1 MNIIFMGTPDFAVEC
16 LDVLV
21 NTNHSI
27 VAVVTSEDKQ
37 AGRGQKIKTSVI
49 KDYSLKK
56 NLKILQPKN
65 LKDSNFINEIKK
77 LNPDIFIVVA
87 FRMLPKILWEIP
99 AKGTINLHASIL
111 PNLRGAAPIHWA
123 IINGLKETGVS
134 TFYINEKIDCG
145 EIIEQKR
152 VPISKNENTGE
163 LYIKLKKIGAI
174 TILSTLEKI
183 SNKNFK
189 CIKQNENEK
198 YILGSK
204 LFELGNRVS
213 LYQSLINST
222 RNSLTKIATDIAETI
237 LFGVLKNNQV
247 FYIHKAESLQGLKIS
262 TSVGSYQPLHA
273 TAIGKTIL
281 AFLPEEKQKQT
292 LQKLDYKTFTQNT
305 ITNRDE
311 LKNELEEIHLKEY
324 ALDLEESELGLICI
338 ALPVFNKNNEC
349 IGAISASGPSS
360 RFELEKVAHYVSIIK
375 NGISEIVF

>member
-21 NTNHSI
+21 KSDHSI

-37 AGRGQKIKTSVI
+37 AGRGQKIKTSDV

-65 LKDSNFINEIKK
+65 LKDSSFINEIKN

-198 YILGSK
+198 YLKAPKLNRENTRIQWKKSANEIHNFVRGLSPFPSAWTSVNNKIIKIYKSREYSNTIEKKFKPGTIMMNKNTLLISTGSGLLEVLELK
-204 LFELGNRVS
+204 LEGKKIMTNIEFNNGF
-213 LYQSLINST
+213 
-222 RNSLTKIATDIAETI
+222 NSLNMSI
-237 LFGVLKNNQV
+237 L
-247 FYIHKAESLQGLKIS
+247 S
-262 TSVGSYQPLHA
+262 
-273 TAIGKTIL
+273 
-281 AFLPEEKQKQT
+281 
-292 LQKLDYKTFTQNT
+292 
-305 ITNRDE
+305 
-311 LKNELEEIHLKEY
+311 
-324 ALDLEESELGLICI
+324 
-338 ALPVFNKNNEC
+338 
-349 IGAISASGPSS
+349 
-360 RFELEKVAHYVSIIK
+360 
-375 NGISEIVF
+375 

>member
-1 MNIIFMGTPDFAVEC
+1 MGTPDFAVEC

-21 NTNHSI
+21 KSDHSI

-37 AGRGQKIKTSVI
+37 AGRGQKIKTSDI

-65 LKDSNFINEIKK
+65 LKDSSFINEIKN

-99 AKGTINLHASIL
+99 EKGTINLHASIL

-198 YILGSK
+198 YLKAPK
-204 LFELGNRVS
+204 LNRENTRIQWKKSVNEIHNFVRGLSPFPSAWTSVNNKIIKIYKSREYSNTIEKKLEPGTIMMNKNTLLVSTGNGLLEVLELKLEGKKMMTN
-213 LYQSLINST
+213 IEFNNGF
-222 RNSLTKIATDIAETI
+222 NSLNMSI
-237 LFGVLKNNQV
+237 L
-247 FYIHKAESLQGLKIS
+247 S
-262 TSVGSYQPLHA
+262 
-273 TAIGKTIL
+273 
-281 AFLPEEKQKQT
+281 
-292 LQKLDYKTFTQNT
+292 
-305 ITNRDE
+305 
-311 LKNELEEIHLKEY
+311 
-324 ALDLEESELGLICI
+324 
-338 ALPVFNKNNEC
+338 
-349 IGAISASGPSS
+349 
-360 RFELEKVAHYVSIIK
+360 
-375 NGISEIVF
+375 

>member
-1 MNIIFMGTPDFAVEC
+1 MGTPDFAVEC

-21 NTNHSI
+21 KSDHSI

-37 AGRGQKIKTSVI
+37 AGRGQKIKTSDV
-49 KDYSLKK
+49 KDYSSKK

-65 LKDSNFINEIKK
+65 LKDSSFINEIKK

-198 YILGSK
+198 YLKAPKLNRENTRIQWKKSANEIHNFVRGLSPFPSAWTSVNNKIIKIYKSREYSNTIEKKFKPGTIMMNKNTLLISTGSGLLEVLELK
-204 LFELGNRVS
+204 LEGKKIMTNIEFNNGF
-213 LYQSLINST
+213 
-222 RNSLTKIATDIAETI
+222 NSLNMSI
-237 LFGVLKNNQV
+237 L
-247 FYIHKAESLQGLKIS
+247 S
-262 TSVGSYQPLHA
+262 
-273 TAIGKTIL
+273 
-281 AFLPEEKQKQT
+281 
-292 LQKLDYKTFTQNT
+292 
-305 ITNRDE
+305 
-311 LKNELEEIHLKEY
+311 
-324 ALDLEESELGLICI
+324 
-338 ALPVFNKNNEC
+338 
-349 IGAISASGPSS
+349 
-360 RFELEKVAHYVSIIK
+360 
-375 NGISEIVF
+375 

>member
-1 MNIIFMGTPDFAVEC
+1 MGTPDFAVEC

-21 NTNHSI
+21 KSDHSI

-37 AGRGQKIKTSVI
+37 AGRGQKIKTSDV
-49 KDYSLKK
+49 KDYSSKK

-65 LKDSNFINEIKK
+65 LKDSSFINEIKN

-198 YILGSK
+198 YLKAPKLNRENTRIQWKKSANEIHNFVRGLSPFPSAWTSVNNKIIKIYKSREYSNTIEKKLEPGTIMMNKNTLLVSTGSGLLEVLELK
-204 LFELGNRVS
+204 LEGKKIMTNIEFNNGF
-213 LYQSLINST
+213 
-222 RNSLTKIATDIAETI
+222 NSLNMSI
-237 LFGVLKNNQV
+237 L
-247 FYIHKAESLQGLKIS
+247 S
-262 TSVGSYQPLHA
+262 
-273 TAIGKTIL
+273 
-281 AFLPEEKQKQT
+281 
-292 LQKLDYKTFTQNT
+292 
-305 ITNRDE
+305 
-311 LKNELEEIHLKEY
+311 
-324 ALDLEESELGLICI
+324 
-338 ALPVFNKNNEC
+338 
-349 IGAISASGPSS
+349 
-360 RFELEKVAHYVSIIK
+360 
-375 NGISEIVF
+375 

>member
-21 NTNHSI
+21 KSDHSI

-37 AGRGQKIKTSVI
+37 AGRGQKIKTSDV

-65 LKDSNFINEIKK
+65 LKDSSFINEIKN

-198 YILGSK
+198 YLKAPKLNRENTRIQWKKSVNEIHNFVRGLSPFPSAWTSVNNKIIKIYKSREYSNTIEKKFKPGTIMMNKNTLLISTGSGLLEVLELK
-204 LFELGNRVS
+204 LEGKKMMTNIEFNNGF
-213 LYQSLINST
+213 
-222 RNSLTKIATDIAETI
+222 NSLNMSI
-237 LFGVLKNNQV
+237 L
-247 FYIHKAESLQGLKIS
+247 S
-262 TSVGSYQPLHA
+262 
-273 TAIGKTIL
+273 
-281 AFLPEEKQKQT
+281 
-292 LQKLDYKTFTQNT
+292 
-305 ITNRDE
+305 
-311 LKNELEEIHLKEY
+311 
-324 ALDLEESELGLICI
+324 
-338 ALPVFNKNNEC
+338 
-349 IGAISASGPSS
+349 
-360 RFELEKVAHYVSIIK
+360 
-375 NGISEIVF
+375 

>member
-21 NTNHSI
+21 KSDHSI

-37 AGRGQKIKTSVI
+37 AGRGQKIKTSDV

-65 LKDSNFINEIKK
+65 LKDSSFINEIKK

-198 YILGSK
+198 YLKAPKLNRENTRIQWKKSVNEIHNFVRGLSPFPSAWTSVNNKIIKIYKSREYSNTIEKKLEPGTIMMNKNTLLVSTGSGLLEVLELK
-204 LFELGNRVS
+204 LEGKKMMTNIEFNNGF
-213 LYQSLINST
+213 
-222 RNSLTKIATDIAETI
+222 NSLNMSI
-237 LFGVLKNNQV
+237 L
-247 FYIHKAESLQGLKIS
+247 S
-262 TSVGSYQPLHA
+262 
-273 TAIGKTIL
+273 
-281 AFLPEEKQKQT
+281 
-292 LQKLDYKTFTQNT
+292 
-305 ITNRDE
+305 
-311 LKNELEEIHLKEY
+311 
-324 ALDLEESELGLICI
+324 
-338 ALPVFNKNNEC
+338 
-349 IGAISASGPSS
+349 
-360 RFELEKVAHYVSIIK
+360 
-375 NGISEIVF
+375 

>member
-1 MNIIFMGTPDFAVEC
+1 MGTPDFAVEC

-21 NTNHSI
+21 KSDHNI

-37 AGRGQKIKTSVI
+37 AGRGQKIKTSDV

-65 LKDSNFINEIKK
+65 LKDSNFINEIKN
-77 LNPDIFIVVA
+77 LNIDIFIVVA

-99 AKGTINLHASIL
+99 EKGTINLHASIL

-183 SNKNFK
+183 SSKNFK
-189 CIKQNENEK
+189 GIKQNESEK
-198 YILGSK
+198 YLKAPK
-204 LFELGNRVS
+204 LNRENTRIQWKKSTNEINNFVRGLSPFPSAWSSVNNKIIKIYKSREYSNTIEKKLEPGTIMMNKNTLLVSTGNGLLEVLELKLEGKKMMTN
-213 LYQSLINST
+213 IEFNNGF
-222 RNSLTKIATDIAETI
+222 NSLNMS
-237 LFGVLKNNQV
+237 VL
-247 FYIHKAESLQGLKIS
+247 S
-262 TSVGSYQPLHA
+262 
-273 TAIGKTIL
+273 
-281 AFLPEEKQKQT
+281 
-292 LQKLDYKTFTQNT
+292 
-305 ITNRDE
+305 
-311 LKNELEEIHLKEY
+311 
-324 ALDLEESELGLICI
+324 
-338 ALPVFNKNNEC
+338 
-349 IGAISASGPSS
+349 
-360 RFELEKVAHYVSIIK
+360 
-375 NGISEIVF
+375 

>member
-27 VAVVTSEDKQ
+27 VAVVTSEYKQ

-65 LKDSNFINEIKK
+65 LKDSSFINEIKN

-198 YILGSK
+198 YLKAPKLNRENTRIQWKKSANEIHNFVRGLSPFPSAWTSVNNKIIKIYKSREYSNTIEKKLEPGTIMMNKNTLLVSTGSGLLEVLELK
-204 LFELGNRVS
+204 LEGKKIMTNIEFNNGF
-213 LYQSLINST
+213 
-222 RNSLTKIATDIAETI
+222 NSLNMSI
-237 LFGVLKNNQV
+237 L
-247 FYIHKAESLQGLKIS
+247 S
-262 TSVGSYQPLHA
+262 
-273 TAIGKTIL
+273 
-281 AFLPEEKQKQT
+281 
-292 LQKLDYKTFTQNT
+292 
-305 ITNRDE
+305 
-311 LKNELEEIHLKEY
+311 
-324 ALDLEESELGLICI
+324 
-338 ALPVFNKNNEC
+338 
-349 IGAISASGPSS
+349 
-360 RFELEKVAHYVSIIK
+360 
-375 NGISEIVF
+375 

>member
-1 MNIIFMGTPDFAVEC
+1 MGTPDFAVEC

-21 NTNHSI
+21 KSDHSI

-37 AGRGQKIKTSVI
+37 AGRGQKIKTSDV

-65 LKDSNFINEIKK
+65 LKDSSFINEIKN

-198 YILGSK
+198 YLKAPKLNRENTRIQWKKSVNEIHNFVRGLSPFPSAWTSVNNKIIKIYKSREYSNTIEKKFKPGTIMMNKNTLLISTGSGLLEVLELK
-204 LFELGNRVS
+204 LEGKKIMTNIEFNNGF
-213 LYQSLINST
+213 
-222 RNSLTKIATDIAETI
+222 NSLNMSI
-237 LFGVLKNNQV
+237 L
-247 FYIHKAESLQGLKIS
+247 S
-262 TSVGSYQPLHA
+262 
-273 TAIGKTIL
+273 
-281 AFLPEEKQKQT
+281 
-292 LQKLDYKTFTQNT
+292 
-305 ITNRDE
+305 
-311 LKNELEEIHLKEY
+311 
-324 ALDLEESELGLICI
+324 
-338 ALPVFNKNNEC
+338 
-349 IGAISASGPSS
+349 
-360 RFELEKVAHYVSIIK
+360 
-375 NGISEIVF
+375 